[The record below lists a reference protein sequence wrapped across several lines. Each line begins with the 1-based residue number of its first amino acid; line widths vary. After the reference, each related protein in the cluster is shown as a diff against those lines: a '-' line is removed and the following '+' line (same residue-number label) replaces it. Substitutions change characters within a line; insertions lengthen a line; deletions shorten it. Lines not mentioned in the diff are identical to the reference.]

1 MHVLQ
6 NDRGSNV
13 RLGDLRE
20 FGAKEGLP
28 LTQKTTSNRVTVG
41 HREECP
47 KALLSFALDMSSS
60 RACV

>member
-20 FGAKEGLP
+20 FGAKEG
-28 LTQKTTSNRVTVG
+28 V
-41 HREECP
+41 
-47 KALLSFALDMSSS
+47 ALDPENNK
-60 RACV
+60 